1 MYLPACT
8 QEEIDD
14 GDCDCT
20 EEDIKEDYRE
30 CDFAETTEDE
40 VVQEEVSGDGMEIT
54 KTWTDLDNCTEYI
67 GVVVPIGGFG
77 PDRKRAGTPAIQR
90 FFTHPNINIFDT
102 VEVIFVSM

>member
-8 QEEIDD
+8 QEDIDE
-14 GDCDCT
+14 GDCSCT
-20 EEDIKEDYRE
+20 EEDIKDDYRE
-30 CDFAETTEDE
+30 CAEDD

-54 KTWTDLDNCTEYI
+54 KNWTDLDNCTEYI

-77 PDRKRAGTPAIQR
+77 PDHKRAGTPAIQR

-102 VEVIFVSM
+102 VEVIIISM